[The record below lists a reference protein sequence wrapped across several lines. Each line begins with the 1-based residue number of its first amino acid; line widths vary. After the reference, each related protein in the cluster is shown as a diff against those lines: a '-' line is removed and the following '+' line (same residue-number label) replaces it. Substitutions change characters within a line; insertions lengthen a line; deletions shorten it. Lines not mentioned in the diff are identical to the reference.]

1 MKITLM
7 SSINLKKFKGAK
19 LMDNESKMEEI
30 LNRVMKL
37 EMTQS
42 KHELEIETLKTNVSE
57 LIKNSNNANLS
68 IQKILM
74 ILESQKNDLEEIKA
88 TIKDI
93 TSTPKRRY
101 ETVIGAII
109 TTLVGGI
116 IGYCLVKLNLK

>member
-1 MKITLM
+1 
-7 SSINLKKFKGAK
+7 
-19 LMDNESKMEEI
+19 MDNEGKIEEL

-42 KHELEIETLKTNVSE
+42 KHDLEIGTLKTNVSE
-57 LIKNSNNANLS
+57 LIKNSNSANLS
-68 IQKILM
+68 IQKILL
-74 ILESQKNDLEEIKA
+74 ILESQKNDLEEIKD

-101 ETVIGAII
+101 EAVIGAIL
-109 TTLVGGI
+109 TTIVGGI

>member
-7 SSINLKKFKGAK
+7 SSINLKNFFKGAK

-42 KHELEIETLKTNVSE
+42 KH
-57 LIKNSNNANLS
+57 
-68 IQKILM
+68 
-74 ILESQKNDLEEIKA
+74 DLEEIKA